1 MLDTH
6 CRKYI
11 QPFILGGANILMK
24 LKFSA
29 NQVTILALFLGLAT
43 GYLVYLDH
51 PFIGLG
57 LLWISGYLD
66 AVDGTIARTKGST
79 PFGTVMDITF
89 DRLVEIG
96 IILGMAC
103 RYKEFTFIL
112 LVLACTII
120 VSMTIFLVTGTMA
133 NKKSEKSFYYQ
144 AGLAERS
151 EGFIM
156 FSTMIIL
163 GEKAYWVIIIFIIMI
178 VVTVLQRF
186 FEAKKI
192 LNN

>member
-43 GYLVYLDH
+43 GYLVYLDY

-57 LLWISGYLD
+57 LLWFSGYLD

-89 DRLVEIG
+89 DRLVEIS

-112 LVLACTII
+112 LVLACAII

-163 GEKAYWVIIIFIIMI
+163 GEKAYWVIIIFIVMI